1 MRYLKPSYLFLFLC
15 GIVLFTTSCKK
26 PDAPRAK
33 VMSDKVFAYIH
44 AHSSGTI
51 SQSDPIKVRFTK
63 PVVSSD
69 KIGTAAASGVFA
81 IRPAIKGTASWTA
94 DNSLVFEPEED
105 YEYGKQYLVTID
117 LDRLF
122 EEVPTE
128 AKRFEFNVQI
138 REVFFEV
145 IVDGLEAVDV
155 SDLSQQNIRGKL
167 YFSESVEDASVER
180 LLEAKQGKARR
191 PIKWTHNGRNHY
203 FTIEEVRRSN
213 IASTVD
219 LTWDGEPMGITYKG
233 MSSVKIPALN
243 DFSLLDAKI
252 IQQAEP
258 YVILTF
264 SDPLLADQ
272 DLKGLIEFP
281 NNYGRMRTD
290 IDGNRIRVYPS
301 QMMTGEQTVIA
312 NRGIKNINNVSMAEA
327 STLEV
332 FFESPKPEV
341 RLSGNGV
348 IMPSSKGL
356 IFPFEAIAL
365 EAIDLEIFK
374 IHNNNILQYLQVNE
388 LDQNEELERV
398 GTVIY
403 QERIDLKDLSA
414 TANPLI
420 WSHYAVDL
428 EKLILEDPHAIYQIR
443 IGFQQ
448 NYSLFNCNNGGSAGD
463 ASQMSLTEEEG
474 GDLENGEIRSIWDNS
489 YYGYPGYR
497 WAHQENP
504 CYPAFYRYQNF
515 VRRNVLMSNL
525 GIIAKKGRDGSMLLT
540 VSDIRTAKPIPH
552 VQLDFFNKQN
562 QLIHTMTTDGDGVA
576 QVDLEIEAHLVVAEN
591 GLQKGYLRMTD
602 GYSLSLSR
610 FDVEGVERQKGMKGY
625 LYGERGVWRPGDS
638 LFLHFVLESGN
649 MPDDHPIQFEL
660 YDPRGQLQEKRNTGV
675 NVNKVYP
682 LHTATSADAPTG
694 DWQAVVTIGGAVFRK
709 SLKIE
714 TVKPNRLKVE
724 LELGEEKIYES
735 NGDLNADLTVK
746 WLHGAAARNL
756 KVKSELELKAVN
768 TSFAKF
774 KEYEFDD
781 PTKEFYTEPKVIFD
795 GTLDENG
802 EASFSYTLNTNKRA
816 AGLLQANIKTRTFEK
831 GGDFSTATMQVPY
844 YPYEQYAGVFLPENE
859 YGEKRLDIGQ
869 KADIDFVLVDKDG
882 KPQAN
887 QKLEVGLYRV
897 NWRWWWDRDNENLS
911 QYNNSNHMGA
921 METKTLTTNAK
932 GQIQWPVE
940 IERWGRYLVRVC
952 DEKTGH
958 CSGDFFYAGYPYGDK
973 GQNRDAAAMLTV
985 QLGKDMYEVGEE
997 VTLTIPGG
1005 EKGRCLISLES
1016 GEKVIETYWKDTK
1029 AGTNTFSFRATK
1041 EMSPTIYAHVS
1052 LMQPHEKKENDL
1064 PIRMYGLVP
1073 IKIEDP
1079 ATRLSPELEMPA
1091 VLKPKEN
1098 FALSVSEKNG
1108 KEMAY
1113 TIAIV
1118 DDGLLDLTNFKSP
1131 NPWDAFFAK
1140 EALGVKTWDV
1150 YDHVLGAYGGQLERI
1165 FSIGGDVAEL
1175 NKAKAKKANRFRPV
1189 ILHLG
1194 PFYLA
1199 PGESVTHQ
1207 LEMPNYVGSVR
1218 AMVVASGNGAYG
1230 NFEKT
1235 IPVRK
1240 PLMLLATLPRILGP
1254 TEVLQLPVNVFAMEK
1269 KVKNVNV
1276 SVQEKSGL
1284 VNFTNGQS
1292 QSLSFNAMGDQM
1304 VNFDLRVG
1312 SRSGVAKFIVTAEGG
1327 GEIATQEIE
1336 IQVRNPNPFVS
1347 ESFDEEVASGE
1358 SENINFKAVGTEGTN
1373 SAVLEVSR
1381 IPAINLEKRL
1391 DYLIRYPYGCLEQTT
1406 SSGFPQLFVKNLL
1419 PMDAEQ
1425 KREVESNIKATLDK
1439 LKTFQLGNGSFSYWP
1454 GQSSYDSWG
1463 NNYAGHFIL
1472 EAEKQGYTLPINMKK
1487 RWLKGQKRLAKE
1499 WIPKGYENERY
1510 RYFRN
1515 RGWELTQ
1522 AYRLYTLALA
1532 ESPEWGA
1539 MNRMLEQKNLTE
1551 ATKWR
1556 LAAAYAVAGK
1566 PEVSER
1572 LVKGLSKTFSAYRE
1586 MSGTYGSGLRD
1597 EAMVLETLSLLNK
1610 KEEANALLKTMARQ
1624 LSDDQWYSTQTVSF
1638 CLMAI
1643 AKHVGAEDASVPFE
1657 FAFSVN
1663 GNAAQNASCAS
1674 PMMQIKIPV
1683 NGEGEQ
1689 KVNLT
1694 NKNNHQLFVR
1704 LVNTGQPLIG
1714 DAVSKSENLKMQ
1726 VTYKTTDGK
1735 TLDPGSI
1742 QQGMD
1747 FIAEVRVTHPGGSTG
1762 TYREMALTQVFPAG
1776 WEIHNPRM
1784 DGINGAPMTSAPTYL
1799 DMRDDRVNVF
1809 FDLKKGETFT
1819 SRVQLNAAYTGKYYL
1834 PTVSCAAMYDNS
1846 VFARNGGKWV
1856 NVLGEEGI

>member
-1 MRYLKPSYLFLFLC
+1 MRHLKPNYLLLLLC
-15 GIVLFTTSCKK
+15 TIVFFATSCKK

-33 VMSDKVFAYIH
+33 VMSDKVFAYIY
-44 AHSSGTI
+44 AHTSGTI

-63 PVVSSD
+63 PVINSD
-69 KIGTAAASGVFA
+69 KIGTVADPGVFA
-81 IRPAIKGTASWTA
+81 IRPAIKGTAIWA
-94 DNSLVFEPEED
+94 EDNTLIFETEED
-105 YEYGKQYLVTID
+105 YEYGKQYLVTIE
-117 LDRLF
+117 LDQLF
-122 EEVPTE
+122 EEVPKE

-145 IVDGLEAVDV
+145 MIDGIESVDN

-167 YFSESVEDASVER
+167 YFSESVDDTNVER

-191 PIKWTHNGRNHY
+191 PIKWTHSGQDHY
-203 FTIEEVRRSN
+203 FTVEEVRRSN
-213 IASTVD
+213 INSTVD
-219 LTWDGEPMGITYKG
+219 LTWDGSPMGIDYKG
-233 MSSVKIPALN
+233 ESTVKIPALN

-272 DLKGLIEFP
+272 DLNGLIKFP
-281 NNYGRMRTD
+281 NYYGRLRTD

-301 QMMTGEQTVIA
+301 RMMSGEQTVIA
-312 NRGIKNINNVSMAEA
+312 KKGIKNVNSIAMAEA
-327 STLEV
+327 STLDV
-332 FFESPKPEV
+332 FFQSPKPEV
-341 RLSGNGV
+341 RLSSNGV
-348 IMPSSKGL
+348 IMPNSEGL

-365 EAIDLEIFK
+365 EAIDFEIFK

-388 LDQNEELERV
+388 LDQHGELERV

-403 QERIDLKDLSA
+403 QEKIDLKDLSA
-414 TANPLI
+414 TANPLT

-428 EKLILEDPHAIYQIR
+428 EKLIQEDPDALYQVR
-443 IGFQQ
+443 IGFKQA
-448 NYSLFNCNNGGSAGD
+448 YSLFNCNENETNEEGG
-463 ASQMSLTEEEG
+463 QMSLTEDEEK
-474 GDLENGEIRSIWDNS
+474 DLENGEIRSIWNTR
-489 YYGYPGYR
+489 YYSYPGYR
-497 WAHQENP
+497 WAHKENP

-540 VSDIRTAKPIPH
+540 VSDIRTTKPMSN
-552 VQLDFFNKQN
+552 VQLNFFNKQN
-562 QLIHTMTTDGDGVA
+562 QLIHSMSTDGDGVA
-576 QVDLEIEAHLVVAEN
+576 RANLEKEAHLVVAEN
-591 GLQKGYLRMTD
+591 GAQKGYLRVTD

-610 FDVEGVERQKGMKGY
+610 FDVEGAERQKGMKGY

-660 YDPRGQLQEKRNTGV
+660 YDPRGQLQEKRNTAV

-682 LHTATSADAPTG
+682 LHTATSSAAPTG
-694 DWQAVVTIGGAVFRK
+694 DWQAVVTIGGAKFRK

-714 TVKPNRLKVE
+714 TVKPNRLKVD
-724 LELGEEKIYES
+724 LDLGNEKIYES
-735 NGDLNADLTVK
+735 DGDLNANLKVK
-746 WLHGAAARNL
+746 WLHGAVARNL
-756 KVKSELELKAVN
+756 KAKSELELKAVN
-768 TSFAKF
+768 TSFKNF

-781 PTKEFYTEPKVIFD
+781 PTKRFNTGPKVIFD
-795 GTLDENG
+795 GTLNENG
-802 EASFSYTLNTNKRA
+802 EASFSYKLNTNNRA
-816 AGLLQANIKTRTFEK
+816 PGLLQANIKTRAFEK

-844 YPYEQYAGVFLPENE
+844 YPYEQYAGVFLPKNE
-859 YGEKRLDIGQ
+859 YGEKRINIGQ
-869 KADIDFVLVDKDG
+869 KANIDFVLVDKNG
-882 KPQAN
+882 KPRAN
-887 QKLEVGLYRV
+887 QKLKVGLYRV
-897 NWRWWWDRDNENLS
+897 SWRWWWDRDNENLS

-921 METKTLTTNAK
+921 IETGALTTNGK
-932 GQIQWPVE
+932 GEVQWPVE
-940 IERWGRYLVRVC
+940 IERWGRYMVRVC
-952 DEKTGH
+952 DANTGH
-958 CSGDFFYAGYPYGDK
+958 CSGDFFYAGYPYGEK

-985 QLGKDMYEVGEE
+985 QPDKEVYDVGEK

-1016 GEKVIETYWKDTK
+1016 GDKVIETYWKDTK
-1029 AGTNTFSFRATK
+1029 AGTNRFSFRATK

-1052 LMQPHEKKENDL
+1052 LMQPHEKKKNDL
-1064 PIRMYGLVP
+1064 PIRMYGLAP
-1073 IKIEDP
+1073 IKVEDP
-1079 ATRLSPELEMPA
+1079 ATRLSPELKMPA

-1098 FALSVSEKNG
+1098 FALSVSENNG

-1175 NKAKAKKANRFRPV
+1175 NKTKAKKANRFKPV

-1199 PGESVTHQ
+1199 PGESVTHN

-1235 IPVRK
+1235 VPVRK
-1240 PLMLLATLPRILGP
+1240 PLMLLATLPRTLGP

-1269 KVKNVNV
+1269 KVKNVNI

-1284 VNFTNGQS
+1284 VDFTNGQS
-1292 QSLSFNAMGDQM
+1292 QSLSFSSVGDKM
-1304 VNFDLRVG
+1304 VNFDLNVG
-1312 SRSGVAKFIVTAEGG
+1312 SRSGVAKFVVSAEGN
-1327 GEIATQEIE
+1327 GETATQEIE

-1347 ESFDEEVASGE
+1347 ESFDKEVGGGE
-1358 SENINFKAVGTEGTN
+1358 SENINFKAIGTAGTN

-1381 IPAINLEKRL
+1381 IPAINLEERM

-1425 KREVESNIKATLDK
+1425 KREVEYNIKATLDK
-1439 LKTFQLGNGSFSYWP
+1439 LKTFQLVNGNFSYWP

-1472 EAEKQGYTLPINMKK
+1472 EAEKQGYTLPVNVKK

-1499 WIPKGYENERY
+1499 WIPKGYENNRY
-1510 RYFRN
+1510 RYFRH

-1532 ESPEWGA
+1532 DSPEWGA
-1539 MNRMLEQKNLTE
+1539 MNRMLEQKNLKE

-1566 PEVSER
+1566 PEVAER
-1572 LVKGLSKTFSAYRE
+1572 LVNGLSKTFKAYRE

-1610 KEEANALLKTMARQ
+1610 KEEANKLLKMMAQQ
-1624 LSDDQWYSTQTVSF
+1624 LSSDQWYGTQTVSF

-1643 AKHVGAEDASVPFE
+1643 AKHVGGEDASVPFE

-1663 GNAAQNASCAS
+1663 GSAAQNASCGS

-1683 NGEGEQ
+1683 DGQGGQ
-1689 KVNLT
+1689 KVELT
-1694 NKNNHQLFVR
+1694 NKSNNQLFAR
-1704 LVNTGQPLIG
+1704 LINTGQPLIG
-1714 DAVSKSENLKMQ
+1714 DAGSKAENLKMQ

-1735 TLDPGSI
+1735 TVDPTTIS
-1742 QQGMD
+1742 QGMD
-1747 FIAEVRVTHPGGSTG
+1747 FIAEVQITHPGGSKG

-1784 DGINGAPMTSAPTYL
+1784 DGINGARRASNETYL
-1799 DMRDDRVNVF
+1799 DLRDDRVNVF

-1819 SRVQLNAAYTGKYYL
+1819 SSVQVNAAYAGKYYL
-1834 PTVSCAAMYDNS
+1834 PTVSCEAMYDNS

-1856 NVLGEEGI
+1856 NVIGEEEI

>member
-1 MRYLKPSYLFLFLC
+1 MLHLKPNHLLTLLC
-15 GIVLFTTSCKK
+15 TIVLIASSCKK

-33 VMSDKVFAYIH
+33 VMSDKVFAYIY
-44 AHSSGTI
+44 AHTSGTI
-51 SQSDPIKVRFTK
+51 SQSEPVKVRFTK
-63 PVVSSD
+63 PVVTTD
-69 KIGTAAASGVFA
+69 KIGTTAEAGIFA
-81 IRPAIKGTASWTA
+81 IRPAIKGNATWLA
-94 DNSLVFEPEED
+94 DNTLVFEPTED
-105 YEYGKQYLVTID
+105 YEYGKQYLATIE

-122 EEVPTE
+122 ENVPSE
-128 AKRFEFNVQI
+128 AQRFEFNLQI
-138 REVFFEV
+138 RELFFEV
-145 IVDGLEAVDV
+145 MVDGLEGVDD
-155 SDLSQQNIRGKL
+155 SDLSQQSIKGKL
-167 YFSESVEDASVER
+167 YFSEAVDDVNVER

-191 PIKWTHNGRNHY
+191 NIKWTHSGQNHH
-203 FTIEEVRRSN
+203 FVVEDIRRSN
-213 IASTVD
+213 ITSTVE
-219 LTWDGEPMGITYKG
+219 LAWDGAPMGIDYKG
-233 MSSVKIPALN
+233 SSSVAIPALG

-258 YVILTF
+258 YIILTF

-272 DLKGLIEFP
+272 DLKGLIKFP
-281 NNYGRMRTD
+281 NYYGRLRTD
-290 IDGNRIRVYPS
+290 IDGNKVRVYPS
-301 QMMTGEQTVIA
+301 GSLSGEQSVIA
-312 NRGIKNINNVSMAEA
+312 KKGIKNINKIAMSES

-332 FFESPKPEV
+332 VFQSPKPEV

-348 IMPSSKGL
+348 IMPSSEGL
-356 IFPFEAIAL
+356 VFPFEAIAL

-374 IHNNNILQYLQVNE
+374 IHNNNILQHLQVNE
-388 LDQNEELERV
+388 LDQNGELERV

-403 QERIDLKDLSA
+403 QEKIDLKKLSKS
-414 TANPLI
+414 ANPLS

-428 EKLILEDPHAIYQIR
+428 EKLILDDPHAIYQVR

-448 NYSLFNCNNGGSAGD
+448 SYSLFNCNQSD
-463 ASQMSLTEEEG
+463 LDDEEQLSLTTDKEE
-474 GDLENGEIRSIWDNS
+474 DLENGEIRSIWDTA
-489 YYGYPGYR
+489 YPDYPGYR
-497 WAHQENP
+497 WAHKENP
-504 CYPAFYRYQNF
+504 CYPGFYRYHNF

-525 GIIAKKGRDGSMLLT
+525 GIIAKKAKDGSMLLT
-540 VSDIRTAKPIPH
+540 VSDIRTTKPLSG
-552 VQLDFFNKQN
+552 VQLNFYNQQN
-562 QLIHTMTTDGDGVA
+562 QLIHTMATDGDGVA
-576 QVDLEIEAHLVVAEN
+576 RTKLEKEAKLVVAES
-591 GLQKGYLRMTD
+591 GSQKGYLRMTD

-649 MPDDHPIQFEL
+649 MPDDHPVQFEL
-660 YDPRGQLQEKRNTGV
+660 YDPRGQLQEKRNTAV

-682 LHTATSADAPTG
+682 LHTATSVDAPTG
-694 DWQAVVTIGGAVFRK
+694 DWQAVVTIGGAKFRK

-714 TVKPNRLKVE
+714 TVKPNRLKVA
-724 LELGEEKIYES
+724 LDLGKEKIYES
-735 NGDLNADLTVK
+735 DGQLNANLTVK

-756 KVKSELELKAVN
+756 KAKSELELKAVN
-768 TSFAKF
+768 TSFTKY

-781 PTKEFYTEPKVIFD
+781 PTRKFYSNPKVIFD
-795 GTLDENG
+795 GNLNENG
-802 EASFSYTLNTNKRA
+802 EASIDYKLSTNNRA
-816 AGLLQANIKTRTFEK
+816 PGLLQANIKTRAFEK

-844 YPYEQYAGVFLPENE
+844 YPYEHYAGVFLPENE
-859 YGEKRLDIGQ
+859 YGEKRLSIGE
-869 KADIDFVLVDKDG
+869 KANIDFVLVDKDG
-882 KPQAN
+882 KAQAN
-887 QKLEVGLYRV
+887 KKLKVGIYRV

-921 METKTLTTNAK
+921 MKTSALTTNSK
-932 GQIQWPVE
+932 GEVQWDVE

-952 DEKTGH
+952 DANTGH
-958 CSGDFFYAGYPYGDK
+958 CSGDFFYAGYPYGDQ

-985 QLGKDMYEVGEE
+985 QPDKDSYNVGDE

-1016 GEKVIETYWKDTK
+1016 GDKVIETYWKDTK
-1029 AGTNTFSFRATK
+1029 AGTNTFSFRATE

-1052 LMQPHEKKENDL
+1052 LMQPHEKKKNDL
-1064 PIRMYGLVP
+1064 PIRMYGLAP

-1079 ATRLSPELEMPA
+1079 ATRLSPELKMPT

-1140 EALGVKTWDV
+1140 EALGVQTWDV

-1165 FSIGGDVAEL
+1165 FSVGGDVAEL
-1175 NKAKAKKANRFRPV
+1175 NKAKAKKANRFKPV
-1189 ILHLG
+1189 VLHLG

-1199 PGESVTHQ
+1199 PGETVTHELQ
-1207 LEMPNYVGSVR
+1207 MPNYVGSVR

-1235 IPVRK
+1235 IPVKK
-1240 PLMLLATLPRILGP
+1240 PLMLLATLPRTLGP

-1269 KVKNVNV
+1269 KVKNVNI
-1276 SVQEKSGL
+1276 SVKEKSGL

-1292 QSLSFNAMGDQM
+1292 QSLSFNAVGDKM
-1304 VNFDLRVG
+1304 ANFDLSVG
-1312 SRSGVAKFIVTAEGG
+1312 NRTGVATFVVTAEGG
-1327 GEIATQEIE
+1327 GEVASQEIE
-1336 IQVRNPNPFVS
+1336 IQVRNPNPFVT
-1347 ESFDEEVASGE
+1347 ESFDEEVAEGATE
-1358 SENINFKAVGTEGTN
+1358 GIDFQVIGTAGTN

-1381 IPAINLEKRL
+1381 IPSINLEERM

-1425 KREVESNIKATLDK
+1425 KREVEYNIKATLEK
-1439 LKTFQLGNGSFSYWP
+1439 LKTFQLGNGNFSYWP
-1454 GQSSYDSWG
+1454 GQSRYDSWG

-1472 EAEKQGYTLPINMKK
+1472 EAEKQGYSLPINMKK
-1487 RWLKGQKRLAKE
+1487 RWLKGQQRLAKE
-1499 WIPKGYENERY
+1499 WIPKGYENNRY
-1510 RYFRN
+1510 RHYRD
-1515 RGWELTQ
+1515 RGWELVQ

-1539 MNRMLEQKNLTE
+1539 MNRMLEMKNLK
-1551 ATKWR
+1551 ASTKWR

-1566 PEVSER
+1566 PEVAEK
-1572 LVKGLSKTFSAYRE
+1572 LVKGLSTTGSAYRE

-1597 EAMVLETLSLLNK
+1597 EAMVLETLSLLNR
-1610 KEEANALLKTMARQ
+1610 KEDANTLLKTIADR
-1624 LSDDQWYSTQTVSF
+1624 LSDDRWYGTQTVSY
-1638 CLMAI
+1638 CLLAI

-1663 GNAAQNASCAS
+1663 GSAAQNASCAT
-1674 PMMQIKIPV
+1674 PMMQIKIPIDGT
-1683 NGEGEQ
+1683 NQQ

-1694 NKNNHQLFVR
+1694 NKSNHQLFAR
-1704 LVNTGQPLIG
+1704 LINTGQPLIG
-1714 DAVSKSENLKMQ
+1714 DSGSKSENIKMQ
-1726 VTYKTTDGK
+1726 VTYKTTDGNK
-1735 TLDPGSI
+1735 LDPTNI

-1747 FIAEVRVTHPGGSTG
+1747 FIAEVTVTHPGGSKG
-1762 TYREMALTQVFPAG
+1762 KYREMALTQVFPAG

-1784 DGINGAPMTSAPTYL
+1784 DGINGAAMTSTPTYL

-1809 FDLKKGETFT
+1809 FDLEKGKTFT
-1819 SRVQLNAAYTGKYYL
+1819 SRVQLNAAYSGKYYL
-1834 PTVSCAAMYDNS
+1834 PTVSCEAMYDNK
-1846 VFARNGGKWV
+1846 VFARNGGQWV
-1856 NVLGEEGI
+1856 NVTGEEGI